1 MINVSVR
8 GTEITL
14 EISRKVNLI
23 EQISYTSGKII
34 GFILW
39 VLFELDWGQLT
50 VIWNRGDLW
59 AILRNCKS
67 EVRWPRLGVYF

>member
-14 EISRKVNLI
+14 DCSRKVNLI
-23 EQISYTSGKII
+23 EQISYTSGKSI
-34 GFILW
+34 GSILW

-50 VIWNRGDLW
+50 VIWKKGGF
-59 AILRNCKS
+59 A
-67 EVRWPRLGVYF
+67 GYT

>member
-8 GTEITL
+8 GTEITP

-23 EQISYTSGKII
+23 EQISYISGKSI
-34 GFILW
+34 GSVLW

-50 VIWNRGDLW
+50 VMWKRGDLW

-67 EVRWPRLGVYF
+67 EVRWSRLGVYF

>member
-8 GTEITL
+8 GTEITPDC
-14 EISRKVNLI
+14 SRKVNLI
-23 EQISYTSGKII
+23 EQISYTSGKSI
-34 GFILW
+34 GSILW

-50 VIWNRGDLW
+50 VIWKKGELW

-67 EVRWPRLGVYF
+67 KAR